1 MGREPHQIG
10 WDRLAEV
17 AEELFKVLGRS
28 ELVWA
33 HQAWDHLVK
42 AGFADASTE
51 LDRHRVAIRF
61 VALASVYREFCSLAW
76 KRNTRSHYS
85 EWAVFLDL
93 YPLRLG
99 QLLGEKATLPE
110 KAKEEK
116 LLDEAV
122 AVLANRERAQLH
134 KTLVSAWGGVSK
146 LFTSMWRT
154 REKPEGTPGKAEPRE
169 TDDEIL
175 NDLSFEKID
184 AFEFVSKGFGS
195 STSPPGI

>member
-1 MGREPHQIG
+1 MVREPHQIG
-10 WDRLAEV
+10 WDRFVEV

-28 ELVWA
+28 ELLWA
-33 HQAWDHLVK
+33 RQAWESLAK
-42 AGFADASTE
+42 AGLADASSE

-61 VALASVYREFCSLAW
+61 IALATIYREFCTLAW
-76 KRNTRSHYS
+76 KKNTRSHYA

-110 KAKEEK
+110 KAKEER

-122 AVLANRERAQLH
+122 ALLANRERPALH
-134 KTLVSAWGGVSK
+134 KALLAAFGGVSK
-146 LFTSMWRT
+146 LFIAMWRT
-154 REKPEGTPGKAEPRE
+154 HEKPEGAPGKPEPRE
-169 TDDEIL
+169 TDDTIV

-184 AFEFVSKGFGS
+184 AFEFVSKGFVSG
-195 STSPPGI
+195 TPPAGV